1 MTQNSSSGGTG
12 NRSTAA
18 SQAGQGGSGTMREM
32 ADQAKSAAGQIRD
45 EAQQQASRT
54 LDTAREQVTSRV
66 AGQKDRAAEGLSTVA
81 QALRQTG
88 NQLREQD
95 QQGLT
100 DYIDRA
106 ASQVERF
113 STYLQNNHVGQ
124 LVDDVEHFARRQP
137 ALFLGGAFVLGLL
150 GARFLKSSR
159 PQPQYG
165 DRYPGGSSMGMRARY
180 DTGYP
185 RAYDNPGSSMSGYGP
200 AGSSYG
206 STTRSGVYSSTPGAS
221 ASRSTVGGGARAYD
235 EPREE

>member
-1 MTQNSSSGGTG
+1 
-12 NRSTAA
+12 
-18 SQAGQGGSGTMREM
+18 MREM
-32 ADQAKSAAGQIRD
+32 TDQAKAAAGQIRD
-45 EAQQQASRT
+45 EAQQQAGRA
-54 LDTAREQVTSRV
+54 LDSAREQVASRV

-113 STYLQNNHVGQ
+113 SSYLQNNHVGQ
-124 LVDDVEHFARRQP
+124 LVDDVEDFARQQP

-165 DRYPGGSSMGMRARY
+165 GRYPGGSSMGMGTRY

-185 RAYDNPGSSMSGYGP
+185 RVYDTRGSSMSGYGA
-200 AGSSYG
+200 AGSTYG
-206 STTRSGVYSSTPGAS
+206 STTRSGTYGSTTSPATG
-221 ASRSTVGGGARAYD
+221 RSTVGGGGARAYD
-235 EPREE
+235 ERREE